1 MSWKSYEVKIYYVYY
16 IDVTNQNICCSAM
29 QISELA
35 MKSLY
40 ELVRRD
46 LDTELAT
53 MAMVWSHR
61 GLKRNSRDDGILS
74 M

>member
-35 MKSLY
+35 MQSLY

-53 MAMVWSHR
+53 MAMV
-61 GLKRNSRDDGILS
+61 
-74 M
+74 